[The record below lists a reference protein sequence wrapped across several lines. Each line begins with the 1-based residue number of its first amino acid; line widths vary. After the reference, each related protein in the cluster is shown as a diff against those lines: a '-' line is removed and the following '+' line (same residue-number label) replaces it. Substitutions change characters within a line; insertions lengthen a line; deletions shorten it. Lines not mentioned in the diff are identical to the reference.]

1 MTLMTD
7 TLKLVARD
15 NDTMGSLGCMES
27 TGSGFSSAHS
37 AWAARHSAWL
47 DQPRAH
53 DLCVFKAQVQFPQPQ
68 RESLGNPD
76 HALFPN
82 LVCADIQA

>member
-27 TGSGFSSAHS
+27 TGSGFSSAVRLAS
-37 AWAARHSAWL
+37 PLTSLSRPPLAAR
-47 DQPRAH
+47 
-53 DLCVFKAQVQFPQPQ
+53 Q
-68 RESLGNPD
+68 RREAETKPWTTS
-76 HALFPN
+76 
-82 LVCADIQA
+82 

>member
-53 DLCVFKAQVQFPQPQ
+53 GSVRWNRSVRWNATLKKAC
-68 RESLGNPD
+68 L
-76 HALFPN
+76 L
-82 LVCADIQA
+82 L